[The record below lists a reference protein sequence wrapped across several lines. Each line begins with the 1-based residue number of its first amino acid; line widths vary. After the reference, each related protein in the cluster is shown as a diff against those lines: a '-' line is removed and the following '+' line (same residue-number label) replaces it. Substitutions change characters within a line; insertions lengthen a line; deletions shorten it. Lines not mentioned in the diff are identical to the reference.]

1 MSAMTEDR
9 GESGLSRREFLAVGA
24 ASAVVAPALAEGTEA
39 AADSLPVVR
48 PGEVRLALTVNG
60 VRKNLAIDPALTL
73 LDVLRDTLDV
83 TSAKR
88 GCEDGSCGAC
98 TVLLDGRRVPSCLI
112 PAPLAHK
119 RSVTTVE
126 GLLTDGRLSP
136 VQQAFVD
143 QEATD
148 CGFCTPGQVMA
159 AAAILDE
166 GWPRNDDSLREALCG
181 QACACGKKPQIIAA
195 IQQVLRQRGG

>member
-1 MSAMTEDR
+1 MTNERSDV
-9 GESGLSRREFLAVGA
+9 GLSRRAFLAVGA
-24 ASAVVAPALAEGTEA
+24 ASAVLHPALAEGSEA
-39 AADSLPVVR
+39 VPDTLPIVR

-60 VRKNLAIDPALTL
+60 VRKNLAISPALTL
-73 LDVLRDTLDV
+73 LDLLRDTLEI

-98 TVLLDGRRVPSCLI
+98 TVLVDGKRVPSCLL
-112 PAPLAHK
+112 PAPLVHK

-136 VQQAFVD
+136 IQQAFVEK
-143 QEATD
+143 EATD

-159 AAAILDE
+159 ATAIIEE
-166 GWPRNDDSLREALCG
+166 GWPSTDESLRTALCG
-181 QACACGKKPQIIAA
+181 QACVCGRKPQIIAA
-195 IQQVLRQRGG
+195 IQQVQKQRGG